1 MKEKFASY
9 YKKLKCFQ
17 DPVDNPENEG
27 KQNTCEGWIYLEQN
41 FEENLTTF
49 RLDI

>member
-27 KQNTCEGWIYLEQN
+27 EQILVKGT
-41 FEENLTTF
+41 FIWRKLITF
-49 RLDI
+49 RLDL